1 MRCFVSSTISND
13 PPSQSEP
20 KRCRGQSRFKPRSP
34 WQNGHVERL
43 IGSIR
48 RESLDHLVV
57 FDEAQLR
64 RVLKNYASYYNQVR
78 THLSLDKN
86 APDFRRPHK
95 LGSVAA
101 IPILGGLHHQY
112 VRV

>member
-1 MRCFVSSTISND
+1 MIADTHCPNAMGVGWAEGPVAVAHQVMR
-13 PPSQSEP
+13 
-20 KRCRGQSRFKPRSP
+20 
-34 WQNGHVERL
+34 
-43 IGSIR
+43 
-48 RESLDHLVV
+48 V

-95 LGSVAA
+95 LGPIAA
-101 IPILGGLHHQY
+101 IPILGGLHHKHI
-112 VRV
+112 RVLTRDRCS